1 MTQAFGNLVF
11 FFFFK
16 IDQNK
21 ISWQPVQL
29 SHFLQRDLLQTSCSY
44 QQRLECVQSLSPLLS
59 AKLCQ
64 WIWVRLQLFGDKSS
78 PTRWLAQSSCDWN
91 IEDVAC
97 SVSDWP
103 VRPSNYLQFVAKCEK
118 KNAILSQS
126 LICFLF
132 SSSCKEVD
140 VLFYC
145 GWPLRRRTRF
155 HVDMCGY
162 HVCVMEIEVR
172 ESVIYITK
180 ISSVSVHLSL
190 FVTTSCGIF
199 ICHLLIVPAPYY
211 FYQFPVALV

>member
-1 MTQAFGNLVF
+1 MFKVCLLCCPQNFASESESDCNCLETSRLPPGDLHNHPVTGTLRMLHAQCLTDQLGPPTTYNL
-11 FFFFK
+11 
-16 IDQNK
+16 
-21 ISWQPVQL
+21 
-29 SHFLQRDLLQTSCSY
+29 
-44 QQRLECVQSLSPLLS
+44 SLNV
-59 AKLCQ
+59 K
-64 WIWVRLQLFGDKSS
+64 
-78 PTRWLAQSSCDWN
+78 
-91 IEDVAC
+91 
-97 SVSDWP
+97 
-103 VRPSNYLQFVAKCEK
+103 K